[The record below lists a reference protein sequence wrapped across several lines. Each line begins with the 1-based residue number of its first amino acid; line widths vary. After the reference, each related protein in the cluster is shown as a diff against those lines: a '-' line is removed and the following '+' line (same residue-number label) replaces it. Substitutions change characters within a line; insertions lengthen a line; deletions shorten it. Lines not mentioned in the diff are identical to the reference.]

1 MTRIIAGRAKGRRLA
16 APRGSA
22 TRPTASRVKQT
33 LFDILAPCLPG
44 CRFLD
49 LCAGSG
55 AAGLEALSRGAAE
68 VVLVER
74 DARVAALVRVNAAA
88 LSAGAGRVEV
98 RRSDCLRA
106 LRDLA
111 GEGRRFD
118 LVFLDP
124 PYDSELYEEA
134 LEALGALDLLEAS
147 GQAVAEHFHKRP
159 LPETI
164 GALVHH
170 RSVRVGDHRLSFYRR
185 AR

>member
-1 MTRIIAGRAKGRRLA
+1 VTRIIAGRAKGRRLV
-16 APRGSA
+16 APRGQA

-33 LFDILAPCLPG
+33 LFDILAPRLPG
-44 CRFLD
+44 SRFLD
-49 LCAGSG
+49 LCAGTG
-55 AAGLEALSRGAAE
+55 AVGLEALSRGAAE

-74 DARVAALVRVNAAA
+74 DARVAALMRVNAVA
-88 LSAGAGRVEV
+88 LSEGAGRVDV

-111 GEGRRFD
+111 REGCRFD

-124 PYDSELYEEA
+124 PYESELYEAA
-134 LEALGALDLLEAS
+134 LEALGSLDLLEAS
-147 GQAVAEHFHKRP
+147 GQVVAEHFHKRP